1 MAETCVINIRD
12 LPGRKLRKR
21 VRVFLQGD
29 AVSVEDDE
37 GQTYGVTIQRNK
49 LLISPVT
56 GN

>member
-21 VRVFLQGD
+21 VRVFLQGES
-29 AVSVEDDE
+29 VSVEDVE
-37 GQTYGVTIQRNK
+37 GQSYGVSLQRNK

>member
-12 LPGRKLRKR
+12 LPGRRLRKR
-21 VRVFLQGD
+21 VRVFLQGE

-49 LLISPVT
+49 VMISPVT
-56 GN
+56 GK